1 MAKFL
6 WGCDGESHEANWGEQ
21 GLFEKEKSLLCW
33 LWRYFDAP
41 MEMSSYKI
49 WDEEVRIKFL
59 LRTPTE
65 MLKETQMI
73 EDSDKKRLDHNL
85 TR

>member
-1 MAKFL
+1 MHQRK
-6 WGCDGESHEANWGEQ
+6 
-21 GLFEKEKSLLCW
+21 
-33 LWRYFDAP
+33 
-41 MEMSSYKI
+41 
-49 WDEEVRIKFL
+49 WDEEDRIKLL

-73 EDSDKKRLDHNL
+73 EGSDKKRLDHSP

>member
-1 MAKFL
+1 
-6 WGCDGESHEANWGEQ
+6 
-21 GLFEKEKSLLCW
+21 
-33 LWRYFDAP
+33 